1 MGVAQLGCR
10 ASKMGVDEGLEA
22 PLNAGETRE
31 RATSDIHQP
40 EVDPNKVSNAAFWC
54 AIGFMLSNAVGLSFS
69 FMHPRKHDAM
79 MEFYAGYILELSL
92 SLDNLFAFYL
102 VFKYFKVIS
111 ERAQNRVLFWGIVG
125 AIVLRGI
132 MVLAGA
138 AAIHEYR
145 PLLLVCAVVLI
156 YSTYQVFFLEED
168 DDDEEDLTNNGVVVF
183 AKKILGDFIQ
193 GEYQGSKFIN
203 DNGKGTPLL
212 LVLFV
217 IELSDV
223 VFAVDSV
230 PAIFG
235 ITEDGYVVWSACMCA
250 ILCLR
255 SLYTLI
261 VQFVADL
268 EYMNKAIGLVLF
280 FIAIKLLLDL
290 IMHIHVSIK
299 ISLSVVAGILFM
311 GVFLSIIKKAQ
322 DEAAEAEEE
331 AAIEP

>member
-1 MGVAQLGCR
+1 MG
-10 ASKMGVDEGLEA
+10 
-22 PLNAGETRE
+22 
-31 RATSDIHQP
+31 
-40 EVDPNKVSNAAFWC
+40 
-54 AIGFMLSNAVGLSFS
+54 
-69 FMHPRKHDAM
+69 
-79 MEFYAGYILELSL
+79 
-92 SLDNLFAFYL
+92 
-102 VFKYFKVIS
+102 YFKVIS

-235 ITEDGYVVWSACMCA
+235 ITEDGYVVWAACMCA

-290 IMHIHVSIK
+290 IFGIHVSIK
-299 ISLSVVAGILFM
+299 VSLSFVAGILFA
-311 GVFLSIIKKAQ
+311 GALLSILYKTEDD
-322 DEAAEAEEE
+322 DEEDVEEGNAA
-331 AAIEP
+331 

>member
-54 AIGFMLSNAVGLSFS
+54 AIGFMISNAVGISFS
-69 FMHPRKHDAM
+69 FLHPRKHDAM

-168 DDDEEDLTNNGVVVF
+168 DDDEEDLSNNGVVVF

-280 FIAIKLLLDL
+280 FIAVKLILDLCFEYHISIKL
-290 IMHIHVSIK
+290 
-299 ISLSVVAGILFM
+299 SLSFVAGILFS
-311 GVFLSIIKKAQ
+311 GAILSIIKKAQ

>member
-1 MGVAQLGCR
+1 MGRLQANV
-10 ASKMGVDEGLEA
+10 MGVDTDLEQ
-22 PLNAGETRE
+22 PLAADGPRD
-31 RATSDIHQP
+31 RAMSDAMAV
-40 EVDPNKVSNAAFWC
+40 EVDPNKISNAAFYC
-54 AIGFMLSNAVGLSFS
+54 AIGFMISNAVGISFS
-69 FMHPRKHDAM
+69 FLHPRKHDAM

-102 VFKYFKVIS
+102 VFKYFKVVS

-125 AIVLRGI
+125 AIVLRAL
-132 MVLAGA
+132 MVAAGA

-168 DDDEEDLTNNGVVVF
+168 DLSDNGVVLF
-183 AKKILGDFIQ
+183 AKKLVPISG
-193 GEYQGSKFIN
+193 GYEGSRFFN
-203 DNGKGTPLL
+203 SEGKATPLL
-212 LVLFV
+212 LVLTV

-235 ITEDGYVVWSACMCA
+235 ITEDGWVVWSACMCA

-268 EYMNKAIGLVLF
+268 EYMNKAIGLVPF
-280 FIAIKLLLDL
+280 FIAIKLILDL
-290 IMHIHVSIK
+290 CFETHISIAT
-299 ISLSVVAGILFM
+299 SLSFVAGILFS
-311 GVFLSIIKKAQ
+311 GAILSIIKKAQ
-322 DEAAEAEEE
+322 DEAAEAEGEE
-331 AAIEP
+331 VA

>member
-1 MGVAQLGCR
+1 MG
-10 ASKMGVDEGLEA
+10 
-22 PLNAGETRE
+22 
-31 RATSDIHQP
+31 
-40 EVDPNKVSNAAFWC
+40 
-54 AIGFMLSNAVGLSFS
+54 
-69 FMHPRKHDAM
+69 
-79 MEFYAGYILELSL
+79 
-92 SLDNLFAFYL
+92 
-102 VFKYFKVIS
+102 YFKVIS

-280 FIAIKLLLDL
+280 FIAVKLILDLCFEYHISIKL
-290 IMHIHVSIK
+290 
-299 ISLSVVAGILFM
+299 
-311 GVFLSIIKKAQ
+311 FLSSLVSSSLVQFSPSSRKPRMRQLRPRRRPQLSPNYSTFIQERTRTETFAAAPHNKDSANYRNSAAGGQ
-322 DEAAEAEEE
+322 HEEVRHANNDESAFDAVRQFGEGIVHYMMLEENNNS
-331 AAIEP
+331 AILAPISRILHRR